1 MRKYE
6 IFKINKTQNLSHF
19 YFIIIALFSLMLAL
33 EKVTIHFPNKLNNIH
48 KKKHNNKT
56 LINYSDTKQH

>member
-19 YFIIIALFSLMLAL
+19 YFIIIALFFFNAGIGKSYNS
-33 EKVTIHFPNKLNNIH
+33 F
-48 KKKHNNKT
+48 
-56 LINYSDTKQH
+56 S